1 MRIFPHITFEWHI
14 WNSLSGHIPYTY
26 CRTNPSLSLAL
37 SSFNH
42 FDEITIFNVYFYYYY
57 AAATSEKIKL
67 VKEIFFHCWIM
78 LSVCVREEICRHVG
92 THLTH
97 IYRHFCLLLHRRALC
112 SIFLF
117 YATTTLQQPSAHSLT
132 HSLSPIYV

>member
-1 MRIFPHITFEWHI
+1 MFIFII
-14 WNSLSGHIPYTY
+14 IIMLL
-26 CRTNPSLSLAL
+26 SLSL
-37 SSFNH
+37 
-42 FDEITIFNVYFYYYY
+42 

-67 VKEIFFHCWIM
+67 VKEIFFRCWIM
-78 LSVCVREEICRHVG
+78 LVYVREEICRHVG

-117 YATTTLQQPSAHSLT
+117 YATTTLQQPSALT
-132 HSLSPIYV
+132 HSLSPRSMYKSCVFFCYFIFLLSHSLLEHFLAFILRSALEPDTP